1 MDKQDTKGQ
10 IVPIDTKLARV
21 TWDSGTEF
29 LIQSTLNDPELDT
42 LHANIHRNTY
52 IADQLVNRTI

>member
-21 TWDSGTEF
+21 TWNSGTEF

-52 IADQLVNRTI
+52 IAD